1 MEQREDQLY
10 REFYEAERDYWDA
23 HYLYC
28 DPEEGCYC

>member
-1 MEQREDQLY
+1 MEPREEFTADQ
-10 REFYEAERDYWDA
+10 AERDYWDA